1 MQDKLEIISANT
13 AHADIVGN
21 IHSRSWKQ
29 AYTGLFP
36 EEFLK
41 QDSAQKRKEEF
52 LNSRHGNIQYYLMS
66 EANAYIGLLKI
77 KIADDTCELS
87 SIYILHEYCHKGYGT
102 ACLNYIKRKYFK
114 YKIVLW
120 TLEMNLNAQNFYE
133 KNGFHRTGKKRIINR
148 GRDFI
153 QIQYAL

>member
-1 MQDKLEIISANT
+1 
-13 AHADIVGN
+13 
-21 IHSRSWKQ
+21 
-29 AYTGLFP
+29 
-36 EEFLK
+36 
-41 QDSAQKRKEEF
+41 
-52 LNSRHGNIQYYLMS
+52 MS
-66 EANAYIGLLKI
+66 EDDAYIGLLKI

-102 ACLNYIKRKYFK
+102 ACMNYIKRKYFK

-120 TLEMNLNAQNFYE
+120 TLEMNLNARNFYE